1 MRNRVKILE
10 SKRDNFDAEYE
21 TPRYEEMIAIS
32 FDMEEQKRANA
43 DEKMKFDA
51 NREMQRRANEEAD
64 RREAEQ
70 AEMQR
75 QKAHTGADEYSVP
88 PKQNLFMQD
97 EPPVSRNEPL
107 DNPFKH

>member
-1 MRNRVKILE
+1 MELKREIQAKASMNDFSEAAKLRNRVKILE

-51 NREMQRRANEEAD
+51 NREM
-64 RREAEQ
+64 
-70 AEMQR
+70 
-75 QKAHTGADEYSVP
+75 
-88 PKQNLFMQD
+88 
-97 EPPVSRNEPL
+97 
-107 DNPFKH
+107 